1 MQTKNNSIYE
11 YISNFPEN
19 IQNILTEIRTII
31 QEIAPDATEKISY
44 GIPTFYLNDNLV
56 HFAAYK
62 NHIGFYPGASGI
74 EKFQKEISIYKNSK
88 GTIQFPLNEDLPI
101 DLIKKIVAFRI
112 NENKKM
118 TLSLET
124 PALLFSATSLILL
137 AYTNRFLTIAQIVR
151 GLKKNYDDNQ
161 NKSILLEIKNLNL
174 RLTLIRYMQL
184 FGVMCL
190 FLSVFAMLLLYINQS
205 TIGIYIFGASLLSLL
220 ISLGISFWEISISVN
235 ALRVHLKDLSEDIE

>member
-1 MQTKNNSIYE
+1 
-11 YISNFPEN
+11 
-19 IQNILTEIRTII
+19 
-31 QEIAPDATEKISY
+31 
-44 GIPTFYLNDNLV
+44 
-56 HFAAYK
+56 
-62 NHIGFYPGASGI
+62 
-74 EKFQKEISIYKNSK
+74 
-88 GTIQFPLNEDLPI
+88 
-101 DLIKKIVAFRI
+101 
-112 NENKKM
+112 M

-151 GLKKNYDDNQ
+151 SLKKNYEDNH

-190 FLSVFAMLLLYINQS
+190 FLSVFAMLLLYVSQGP
-205 TIGIYIFGASLLSLL
+205 IGIYVFGTSLLCLL

-235 ALRVHLKDLSEDIE
+235 ALRVHLKDLSEDLE

>member
-1 MQTKNNSIYE
+1 
-11 YISNFPEN
+11 
-19 IQNILTEIRTII
+19 
-31 QEIAPDATEKISY
+31 
-44 GIPTFYLNDNLV
+44 
-56 HFAAYK
+56 
-62 NHIGFYPGASGI
+62 
-74 EKFQKEISIYKNSK
+74 
-88 GTIQFPLNEDLPI
+88 
-101 DLIKKIVAFRI
+101 
-112 NENKKM
+112 M

-151 GLKKNYDDNQ
+151 SLKKNYEDNH

-190 FLSVFAMLLLYINQS
+190 FLSVFAMLLLYVDQE
-205 TIGIYIFGASLLSLL
+205 TIGIYVFGASLLCLL

-235 ALRVHLKDLSEDIE
+235 ALRVH